1 MRASLILLHDTLS
14 PSQRWKVWSVGS
26 RESWL
31 TLLEGTLQRLSR
43 ERVNCFHSQNGPN
56 LPGSSTPYLFLSAHI
71 FKVEKGFKFFLK
83 KICSKNSSSFFV
95 VSQSIY
101 AYLCCKVF
109 MHIYVYLYWWFLQSF
124 HHCNGFTLNVLDCKS
139 YCSYWMPSANT
150 QVALRAIAE

>member
-1 MRASLILLHDTLS
+1 MLHDTSS
-14 PSQRWKVWSVGS
+14 PSQRWKVWSVSS

-31 TLLEGTLQRLSR
+31 TLLEGTLQGLSR

-56 LPGSSTPYLFLSAHI
+56 LPGPSTPYLFLSAHI
-71 FKVEKGFKFFLK
+71 FKVESFFNFFFFKYAQRTLLFFF
-83 KICSKNSSSFFV
+83 FFV

-101 AYLCCKVF
+101 AFLYCKVF